1 MAYTKDEAIELTKSF
16 LRKAFQRHPIISAYL
31 FGSYVKGIQNEYS
44 DIDIAVI
51 SEDFGKDK
59 TKEEMFL
66 FRLGSCIDPRL
77 EPIPL
82 TPRALQEDTW
92 VPLIYEIKTKGM
104 EIPIK

>member
-1 MAYTKDEAIELTKSF
+1 MVNQSILKPIKKLIKALTENNIKTSKVI
-16 LRKAFQRHPIISAYL
+16 LY
-31 FGSYVKGIQNEYS
+31 GSYAEGRNTEYS

-59 TKEEMFL
+59 TKEGMFL